1 MSGLS
6 SSVDKIYSKV
16 RQMAINF
23 EFMPGERINES
34 ALSKELGASRTPLRE
49 ALNRLVAEGFLYFE
63 NGRGFFCR
71 TLSPDKVQSLY
82 EVRVAIESEAIRLAV
97 TRATEEDIVD
107 LEAFLE
113 QTLPAYDQ
121 KDAAKDI
128 VVLDEEFHLRLA
140 MLSGNEELERMLANI
155 NARIHYVRC
164 IDMVGR
170 ETKSSSDHK
179 AILDALK
186 SRDEEK
192 AVTVIRKHITKRSE
206 ETTNAVRTAF
216 SQLYVPPGL

>member
-16 RQMAINF
+16 RQMAVNF

-82 EVRVAIESEAIRLAV
+82 EVRVAIESEAVRLAV
-97 TRATEEDIVD
+97 TRASNEDIDD

-113 QTLPAYDQ
+113 QSLPVYGK

-170 ETKSSSDHK
+170 ETKSSSDHR
-179 AILDALK
+179 AIVNALRA
-186 SRDEEK
+186 RDEEQ
-192 AVTVIRKHITKRSE
+192 AVAKLRKHITKRSE
-206 ETTNAVRTAF
+206 ETTKAVRTAF
-216 SQLYVPPGL
+216 SQLYVPPSL

>member
-16 RQMAINF
+16 RQMAVNF

-82 EVRVAIESEAIRLAV
+82 EVRVAIESEAVRLAV
-97 TRATEEDIVD
+97 TRASNEDIDD

-113 QTLPAYDQ
+113 QSLPVYGK

-170 ETKSSSDHK
+170 ETKSSSDHR
-179 AILDALK
+179 AIVNALRERDA
-186 SRDEEK
+186 EQ
-192 AVTVIRKHITKRSE
+192 AVAKLRKHITKRSE
-206 ETTNAVRTAF
+206 ETTKAVRTAF